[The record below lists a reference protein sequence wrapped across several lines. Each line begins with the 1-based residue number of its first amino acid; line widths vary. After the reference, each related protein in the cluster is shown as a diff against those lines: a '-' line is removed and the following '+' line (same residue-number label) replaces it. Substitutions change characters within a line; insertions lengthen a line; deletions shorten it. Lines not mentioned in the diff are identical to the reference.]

1 MRQQLLKVHL
11 ARWLAAT
18 LVLATACGEASEP
31 LDSHACPFDGDACAW
46 LVGQVH
52 SPLGS
57 APNEA
62 RLWIR
67 DPDPVRGLFEFR
79 PSSPGIDTLGHFEV
93 TVVRVAAPDP
103 LPEPD
108 TLTLRCG
115 ATDIFDHDLQDS
127 VDVVAEFAPAGTVP
141 PVTLVELILRHPG

>member
-1 MRQQLLKVHL
+1 MTARLHL
-11 ARWLAAT
+11 ARRLAVT
-18 LVLATACGEASEP
+18 LVLVTACGEASEP
-31 LDSHACPFDGDACAW
+31 LDPHACPFDGDACAW

-52 SPLGS
+52 AP

-62 RLWIR
+62 GLWIR
-67 DPDPVRGLFEFR
+67 GPEPVRGLFEFR
-79 PSSPGIDTLGHFEV
+79 SSSPGIDTLGHFEI

-115 ATDIFDHDLQDS
+115 ATDAFDQDLQDS